1 MVEHSAVNRRV
12 ASSNLARG
20 AKFSFFLNYL
30 QTAIFPSS
38 AANCHENVTVLAF
51 RTAACLS
58 SPLLASPAQAFLTG
72 SGASFRGLSGAWRSV
87 RRAFLSDNRLLQVN
101 QRRRKYPLHAGIGLS
116 PSGVRSA
123 TGRFALRPFAYTTV
137 AIQVFGG
144 SGGRL

>member
-51 RTAACLS
+51 CTAACLS
-58 SPLLASPAQAFLTG
+58 SPLLAPPAQPFLTG
-72 SGASFRGLSGAWRSV
+72 SDASFRGSSGAWRSV

-101 QRRRKYPLHAGIGLS
+101 QRRRKYPLHAGIG
-116 PSGVRSA
+116 
-123 TGRFALRPFAYTTV
+123 PFAFGCAQCYG
-137 AIQVFGG
+137 QV
-144 SGGRL
+144 